1 MSKDFTTQ
9 GEIEQVE
16 TLEKEAR
23 ESADISI
30 YTRKLKKPF
39 TYENKTV
46 EELSFDF
53 STLTGED
60 AIAIE
65 SELNRRMKNLV
76 LPHLSWEFMTLMAV
90 RAYIS
95 RDKND
100 LRIVDEKFLK
110 ALPMG
115 DYNAIIGAARS
126 FLLLSA

>member
-90 RAYIS
+90 RACIS